1 MLFHHPHPTA
11 VELETF
17 LRDASRL
24 GAAGTNT
31 RIVQHLLGGCPTCR
45 QRLDDLGWEMSRL
58 ERLLL
63 LRPSAFEDEASAA
76 SGGYDYSQAFAGAE
90 RALAAFFAQG
100 RPAQA
105 SADELWTE
113 LSSLS
118 AEEQVRLIES
128 DRRFVNPQ
136 LVKLLLEG
144 SRALR
149 YQDPERIL
157 HLAHIACLIAE
168 SCTVD
173 ECGSPER
180 LADLR
185 CQGWRQYG
193 NALRVQGRLREA
205 EAAFGRAQRF
215 CEEGTGDPPLRARL
229 LAQKASLRMFQ
240 RRLDEAV
247 QLTDEAGRIYRELGQ
262 TGSLASTM
270 IQKAVACIY
279 ASEPEEAV
287 RALNRAIP
295 LIAPEEDPHLLLV
308 ACHNLVRCYIDLG
321 RPEQALSLYYEIRGL
336 YREFH
341 DALILLRAYWQEGQ
355 ILRDLGHLGAAEAA
369 LIRAREGFCQ
379 HELPLEAALVSLH
392 LAEVYVKLGD
402 LEKLEEIVA
411 TTVPIFQM
419 VGVDREALASLLQLR
434 QLAENRRQASELIQ
448 ILYSRVEHYGHGDP
462 S

>member
-1 MLFHHPHPTA
+1 
-11 VELETF
+11 
-17 LRDASRL
+17 
-24 GAAGTNT
+24 
-31 RIVQHLLGGCPTCR
+31 
-45 QRLDDLGWEMSRL
+45 
-58 ERLLL
+58 
-63 LRPSAFEDEASAA
+63 
-76 SGGYDYSQAFAGAE
+76 
-90 RALAAFFAQG
+90 
-100 RPAQA
+100 
-105 SADELWTE
+105 E

-118 AEEQVRLIES
+118 AGKQVRLIES
-128 DRRFVNPQ
+128 DRRFVNPE
-136 LVKLLLEG
+136 LVKLLIEG

-157 HLAHIACLIAE
+157 HLAHLACLIAE
-168 SCTVD
+168 SCTLD
-173 ECGSPER
+173 ECGSLER

-205 EAAFGRAQRF
+205 EAAFARAQRF
-215 CEEGTGDPPLRARL
+215 WEEGTGDPPLRARL

-321 RPEQALSLYYEIRGL
+321 RPEQALSLYYEIRDL

-379 HELPLEAALVSLH
+379 HKLPLDAALVSLH
-392 LAEVYVKLGD
+392 LAEVYVKMGN
-402 LEKLEEIVA
+402 LEKIEEIVA
-411 TTVPIFQM
+411 TTVPIFHM

-448 ILYSRVEHYGHGDP
+448 LLYSRVEHHGHGGL